1 MTCTAITHR
10 LYGMI
15 AIISRGALHNKTNL
29 FIRPRLLGYAGAPI
43 LLFTPCFILSI
54 VTAIRIISMHAKLRA
69 QSGNQSL
76 SAHATGRCSRMA
88 NPQRL
93 AATPV
98 SGVSDK
104 HPPPTLDGH
113 TGMAID
119 VRLQSSSSRS
129 SSRASLPG
137 TAGTNTST
145 AYIPVEIPSLSP
157 LGIPSAYLSQPSPPS
172 STENQSSPEIQ
183 RFRTPSPIVFA
194 HAYVPSPHHR
204 HAQLDSAE
212 PRDNRDYES
221 GSGPA
226 PRATV
231 SEESLT
237 APVSPSRA
245 HISLEAGGRMPRFHL
260 PTRSPPNGLRPSL
273 ELSPEYVRARLEEDR
288 AILAA
293 HSEDLSASP
302 CPSHRP
308 PISTLSTGKSPDV
321 ISSLPSIMYAD
332 RALERLPETD
342 EADKGSIAETE
353 GGYTDERKV
362 VSPEPPPLKPERRF
376 FRKRFLGLRLRDK
389 PN

>member
-1 MTCTAITHR
+1 M
-10 LYGMI
+10 
-15 AIISRGALHNKTNL
+15 AIISRGVLHNKTYL

-54 VTAIRIISMHAKLRA
+54 ATAIRIISMHAKLRA
-69 QSGNQSL
+69 QSVNQSF
-76 SAHATGRCSRMA
+76 SAHANGRCSRMA
-88 NPQRL
+88 NSQRL
-93 AATPV
+93 AATPL

-113 TGMAID
+113 TGMTID

-145 AYIPVEIPSLSP
+145 VHIPVELPSISP

-172 STENQSSPEIQ
+172 STENQSFPEIE

-194 HAYVPSPHHR
+194 HAYEPSPHHR
-204 HAQLDSAE
+204 HAQFDPAE
-212 PRDNRDYES
+212 TRDNCDCEG
-221 GSGPA
+221 GSGLA
-226 PRATV
+226 SHAAV
-231 SEESLT
+231 SEVSLT
-237 APVSPSRA
+237 APVSPTRA
-245 HISLEAGGRMPRFHL
+245 HISLEASGRMPKFHL

-273 ELSPEYVRARLEEDR
+273 ELSPEYVRARFEEDR

-293 HSEDLSASP
+293 HSEDLPASP
-302 CPSHRP
+302 CPSYRP

-321 ISSLPSIMYAD
+321 IGSLPSILYAD
-332 RALERLPETD
+332 RTLERLPETD
-342 EADKGSIAETE
+342 EADKASIAKTE

-362 VSPEPPPLKPERRF
+362 VSPEPPPLKPERLF
-376 FRKRFLGLRLRDK
+376 FRKQFLGLRLRDK